1 MKMNLNKLI
10 ANDIVNYGMDKT
22 SSFNYIVSLD
32 SYIDDYDEETRQYIL
47 DNLDS
52 ICEDIEA
59 NENVADLHYD
69 KKNKEFDMVFYWDN
83 LMDPVDHYVMNLL
96 KERKLEDYFE
106 LDDIKEITGDLL
118 DDESTRNLAI
128 EKIKNSRAME
138 REI

>member
-32 SYIDDYDEETRQYIL
+32 SYIYDY
-47 DNLDS
+47 
-52 ICEDIEA
+52 
-59 NENVADLHYD
+59 
-69 KKNKEFDMVFYWDN
+69 KEFDMVFYWDN
-83 LMDPVDHYVMNLL
+83 LMDSVDHYVMNLL

-106 LDDIKEITGDLL
+106 LDDIKEIAGDLL